1 MTDRPLNSWDDN
13 ETSLQTHQPL
23 KRTVTNSAIFNRSPT
38 KFATFITHSIATLT
52 IGVAT
57 QNFFTKTV
65 CVRLFNGGI
74 VSISF
79 LPPSTNLMA
88 KDHTGPDFP
97 GNEVICIAT
106 LVNPYRALLSRP
118 RPECARRTELFT
130 MLRYLRPTIH
140 KVNHA

>member
-1 MTDRPLNSWDDN
+1 MTDRPSSSWDDN

-23 KRTVTNSAIFNRSPT
+23 KRTVTNYAIFDCSPT

-74 VSISF
+74 VSIS
-79 LPPSTNLMA
+79 LLLTSTNLMA
-88 KDHTGPDFP
+88 KDHAGPDFP
-97 GNEVICIAT
+97 GIRVICIAT
-106 LVNPYRALLSRP
+106 LMNPYRALLSRP

-130 MLRYLRPTIH
+130 MLRYLRPLFT
-140 KVNHA
+140 K